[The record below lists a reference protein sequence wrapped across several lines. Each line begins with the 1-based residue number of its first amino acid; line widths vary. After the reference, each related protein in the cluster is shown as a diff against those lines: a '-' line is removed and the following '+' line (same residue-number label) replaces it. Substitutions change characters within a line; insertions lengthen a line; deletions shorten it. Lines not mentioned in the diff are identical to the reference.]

1 MKYNAYLPLFD
12 LKLNVKSG
20 TILRMKEYLEKL
32 NKEQYEATVQT
43 EGPVLV
49 LAGAGSGKTRVLTS
63 RIAYILDQGLCMPW
77 QILAITF
84 TNKAANEMRERVSS
98 IVGEDVSKM
107 WISTIHS
114 MCLRILRA
122 SIGRLDGYNENF
134 TVYSEAETDR
144 ILKKII
150 GELELDGDNVL
161 KNAKYHISFAKTND
175 ISPDRYLIEGKAKD
189 ASEYVSIYKRYEQI
203 LHDSNAMDF
212 DDLILKAYRLLEE
225 DEEVRHYYADKFHYI
240 LIDEFQDTNYLQY
253 KIVKLLSSVH
263 NNVFAVGDDD
273 QSIYGWRGAEI
284 KNILEFGKEFKS
296 AKTFKLQQNY
306 RSTKK
311 ILDLANAVIK
321 KNTVRSQKTL
331 WTDNDDG
338 VKIEYYCADDE
349 GLEARYAVNQ
359 ILRLRE
365 RGAKYSDF
373 AVLMRVNALSRSYEQ
388 EFMRRGIPFKVF
400 GGFKFFERKEI
411 KDLTA
416 YLRLLANPLDN
427 DALLRVI
434 NTPRRGI
441 GDKTINELNRYASE
455 NDLSLFDA
463 LTDNDQLNLT
473 KGAKAKL
480 EGVKRLL
487 FSLTMFATAKPVTE
501 VVDEVIA
508 ETDFLSQFE
517 EQTDENISKKMNV
530 DEFKNSV
537 QEYVKSNP
545 AGTLSDYLG
554 SIALY
559 SDIDEADSSD
569 YVTLAT
575 IHAVKGLEFN
585 TVFIAGCDETI
596 FPISRAVGSP
606 EDMEEERRLMYVAI
620 TRAEKRLYIT
630 RASSRY
636 LYGERKFTVRS
647 RFVSDVADKLGIDKT
662 SERPFKLESDG
673 YEVRQ
678 KQSFSDRKSYYNS
691 SDFDY
696 GYSADEPSSHT
707 GVTSNYA
714 KSFVRNKPQPM
725 MKNNPSN
732 KTAQSEY
739 RIGRLVRHKKFGV
752 GKIISVQNSGINTMA
767 EIDFVNAGRKT
778 LAVNFA
784 PLELL

>member
-1 MKYNAYLPLFD
+1 
-12 LKLNVKSG
+12 
-20 TILRMKEYLEKL
+20 MKEYLEKL

-63 RIAYILDQGLCMPW
+63 RIAYILDSGLCQPW

-84 TNKAANEMRERVSS
+84 TNKAANEMRERVAGF
-98 IVGEDVSKM
+98 IGEDVSRM
-107 WISTIHS
+107 WLSTIHS
-114 MCLRILRA
+114 MCLRILRS

-134 TVYSEAETDR
+134 TVYSEVESDR
-144 ILKKII
+144 VIKKII
-150 GELELDGDNVL
+150 SELDLVGEDVF
-161 KNAKYHISFAKTND
+161 KRAKYHISFAKTND
-175 ISPDRYLIEGKAKD
+175 ISPDRYLVEGKGKD
-189 ASEYVSIYKRYEQI
+189 ASDFVPIYKRYEQI
-203 LHDSNAMDF
+203 LHESNAMDF
-212 DDLILKAYRLLEE
+212 DDLILKTYHLLED
-225 DEEVRHYYADKFHYI
+225 DEETLNYYANKFHYI

-253 KIVKLLSSVH
+253 KIAKLLSSVH
-263 NNVFAVGDDD
+263 HNIFVVGDDD

-284 KNILEFGKEFKS
+284 KNILNFGKEFKS
-296 AKTFKLQQNY
+296 AKVFKLQQNY

-311 ILDLANAVIK
+311 ILDLANAIIK
-321 KNTVRSQKTL
+321 KNNVRSPKTL

-338 VKIEYYCADDE
+338 VKIEFYSADDE
-349 GLEARYAVNQ
+349 GAEARYAVNQ
-359 ILRLRE
+359 IIKLRE

-416 YLRLLANPLDN
+416 YLRLLSNPLDN
-427 DALLRVI
+427 DALLRII

-441 GDKTINELNRYASE
+441 GDKTINELIGYAKV
-455 NDLSLFDA
+455 NGISLLDA
-463 LTDNDQLNLT
+463 LTFTDELNIN
-473 KGAKAKL
+473 KGAKQKL
-480 EGVKRLL
+480 DEFRQLI
-487 FSLTMFATAKPVTE
+487 FSLTVYAATNSVCDI
-501 VVDEVIA
+501 VDEVIVR
-508 ETDFLSQFE
+508 TNFMSQFE
-517 EQTDENISKKMNV
+517 NETDENISKKMNV

-537 QEYVKSNP
+537 REYAKMTP
-545 AGTLSDYLG
+545 DGTLSHYLS

-575 IHAVKGLEFN
+575 IHAVKGLEFK
-585 TVFIAGCDETI
+585 TVFIVGCDETI

-620 TRAEKRLYIT
+620 TRAENRLYIT

-636 LYGERKFTVRS
+636 LYGDRKQTVRS
-647 RFVSDVADKLGIDKT
+647 RFINDVADKLGIDKT
-662 SERPFKLESDG
+662 TERSRKEDYSDSDNR
-673 YEVRQ
+673 YRQ
-678 KQSFSDRKSYYNS
+678 TFADKKSYYNS

-696 GYSADEPSSHT
+696 GYSADEPTSHF
-707 GVTSNYA
+707 GATSNYA
-714 KSFVRNKPQPM
+714 KTFVRNKSISSNVHE
-725 MKNNPSN
+725 KKSINNSD
-732 KTAQSEY
+732 Y
-739 RIGRLVRHKKFGV
+739 RVGRTVFHKKFGV
-752 GKIISVQNSGINTMA
+752 GKIIKVDFSGINTMA
-767 EIDFVNAGRKT
+767 QIDFVKAGKKT